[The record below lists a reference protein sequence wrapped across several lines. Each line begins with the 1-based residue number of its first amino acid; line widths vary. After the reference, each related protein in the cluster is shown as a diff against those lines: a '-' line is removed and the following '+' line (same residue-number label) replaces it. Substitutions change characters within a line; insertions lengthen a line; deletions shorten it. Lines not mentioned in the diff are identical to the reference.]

1 MCAGLDLL
9 KRITKGCGGVS
20 ESQCWRD
27 RGSWVFGTHLDNQPS
42 LAGKPQALAIDTAS
56 ENKVS
61 SAWGVTAMVDL

>member
-1 MCAGLDLL
+1 MCWFRLLL

-27 RGSWVFGTHLDNQPS
+27 RGSWIFGTQWANQPG
-42 LAGKPQALAIDTAS
+42 LAGKPQALAMDTVS

-61 SAWGVTAMVDL
+61 SV